1 MFSPTTLSCVNV
13 GIFERIFHFKYD
25 VDFNV
30 YLKEWFISFLEGK
43 KASVESAYVIWF
55 FGCQTR
61 YLKSKELLS

>member
-13 GIFERIFHFKYD
+13 GIFESIFHFKYD

-30 YLKEWFISFLEGK
+30 CLKEWFISFLEGK
-43 KASVESAYVIWF
+43 KASMESAYVIWF

-61 YLKSKELLS
+61 YLNNKELLS